1 MKFVSSVLFAYGHP
15 GKNGLF
21 GAKNIKNLP
30 VWVSIKGIRIRL
42 SAHSRE
48 LKVEEFSISS
58 L

>member
-1 MKFVSSVLFAYGHP
+1 MSQASCLCMVTPVNTAFFSRRKI
-15 GKNGLF
+15 
-21 GAKNIKNLP
+21 NILP

-48 LKVEEFSISS
+48 LKVEEFSINS